1 MKIGIISDT
10 HGDLI
15 TWNEVMTEYFQDVD
29 YIIHAGDVLYHGPR
43 NPLVPGYNPA
53 ELAEAIN
60 GSGIPVII
68 ARGNCDANVDQLV
81 LNYPLQAPY
90 ALIRENSLTILV
102 NHGDGL
108 AREDMIKQ
116 AHAYRVDLFITGH
129 THEPLLELQDG
140 VILLNPGSCALP
152 KGDGTPT
159 VALLQDKSISLI
171 NINTGAQL
179 ASIVF
184 TDGSSNL
191 SKGRI

>member
-10 HGDLI
+10 HGDLA
-15 TWNEVMTEYFQDVD
+15 TWQKVMAEYFIDVD

-53 ELAEAIN
+53 GLAEAIN
-60 GSGIPVII
+60 GSSIPVVI

-81 LNYPLQAPY
+81 LDFPLQAPY
-90 ALIRENSLTILV
+90 ALIRENSLTVLV

-108 AREDMIKQ
+108 SREAMVKQ
-116 AHAYRVDLFITGH
+116 AHTYRVDIFISGH
-129 THEPLLELQDG
+129 THEPLLEIEDG

-159 VALLQDKSISLI
+159 VALLENKKISLI
-171 NINTGAQL
+171 NINTGAEL
-179 ASIVF
+179 AAVV
-184 TDGSSNL
+184 L
-191 SKGRI
+191 S